1 MKSSTLVR
9 RQQLPLLGE
18 YAGPRTPTERKL
30 TEIWSEELGMDTVG
44 ITDNYE
50 DLGGDSLLAA
60 SIFARIE
67 TTFGVD
73 IPMYSLVD
81 APTIEQLARQI
92 DCLRQ
97 DGG

>member
-1 MKSSTLVR
+1 MPARLHLQRRNLTYPTFRRAAALV
-9 RQQLPLLGE
+9 
-18 YAGPRTPTERKL
+18 
-30 TEIWSEELGMDTVG
+30 
-44 ITDNYE
+44 
-50 DLGGDSLLAA
+50 LAA

-73 IPMYSLVD
+73 IPMYSLFD

-97 DGG
+97 DGD

>member
-1 MKSSTLVR
+1 MESSTLVR

-18 YAGPRTPTERKL
+18 YVGPRTPTERKL
-30 TEIWSEELGMDTVG
+30 TEIWSEELGMD
-44 ITDNYE
+44 TDNYE